1 MTVRSKNQVDIDTII
16 KQAYERFMACVSSG
30 NADSGDT
37 ENCLNEILQSLSA
50 INVDTA
56 SSLGQRVST
65 LKSLIN
71 RRILAKS
78 KHGETEEG
86 SADYSQQFA
95 EVGARFIQKP
105 TRKFSDLKGM
115 EEIKRNLMATVVYP
129 FLYKEL
135 SKEFGVS
142 LNGGV
147 LLYGPPGNGKTLLA
161 EAIAGEAGLS
171 FIELN
176 PAYLYNEYFGK
187 YEKNIADLFRLTRQ
201 TSPNLLFLDEV
212 ESLIPRR
219 ETSDQSAIKR
229 GVTQLL
235 IEINRLM
242 MENTDGTVIVAATNL
257 PWEIDPAMLRP
268 GRFDQK
274 IYVPLPSAHER
285 KEIITDQ
292 ISKGYYSNDMDVNII
307 VNMTE
312 GFSFADIIYLFKRA
326 TQQAFFESVEKGTK
340 EHVNM
345 GDILNQIGTI
355 KRVFSPDLIRK
366 YELFNGQS

>member
-1 MTVRSKNQVDIDTII
+1 MV
-16 KQAYERFMACVSSG
+16 CVSGG
-30 NADSGDT
+30 NRNSVDT
-37 ENCLNEILQSLSA
+37 KNCLNEILQSLST
-50 INVDTA
+50 INVDST

-65 LKSLIN
+65 LKSLISQ
-71 RRILAKS
+71 RILLTD
-78 KHGETEEG
+78 KHGEAEG
-86 SADYSQQFA
+86 DNVDYSRQFA
-95 EVGARFIQKP
+95 ELGARFIQKP
-105 TRKFSDLKGM
+105 TRRFSDLKGM
-115 EEIKRNLMATVVYP
+115 EEIKRNLRATLIYP
-129 FLYKEL
+129 FVYREL
-135 SKEFGVS
+135 SREFGMNLS
-142 LNGGV
+142 GGV

-161 EAIAGEAGLS
+161 EAIAGEAGIS

-176 PAYLYNEYFGK
+176 PAYLYNEYFGR
-187 YEKNIADLFRLTRQ
+187 YEKNIADLFRLTKE

-242 MENTDGTVIVAATNL
+242 VENTEGTVIVAATNL
-257 PWEIDPAMLRP
+257 PWEIDSAILRP

-274 IYVPLPSAHER
+274 IYVPLPSSYER
-285 KEIITDQ
+285 KEFITDQ
-292 ISKGYYSNDMDVNII
+292 ISKGYYSEDMDSNII
-307 VNMTE
+307 ANMTE
-312 GFSFADIIYLFKRA
+312 GFSFADLNYLFKRA

-345 GDILNQIGTI
+345 GDILNQIGII
-355 KRVFSPDLIRK
+355 KRVYSPDLIRK